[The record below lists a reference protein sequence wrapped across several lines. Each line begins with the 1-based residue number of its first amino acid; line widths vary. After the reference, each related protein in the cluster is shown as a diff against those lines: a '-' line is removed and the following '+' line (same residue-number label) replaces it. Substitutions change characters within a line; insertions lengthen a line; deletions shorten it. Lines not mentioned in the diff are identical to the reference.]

1 MNRILD
7 FMDVLYQDIDL
18 FETCQVEKMFVLNMI
33 CVSPDESGQGCTYQ
47 VVVNEI
53 SHSIV

>member
-33 CVSPDESGQGCTYQ
+33 CVSPDESGQGCNYQ
-47 VVVNEI
+47 V
-53 SHSIV
+53 IVMKSRIV